1 MKVKLVGKYVSRM
14 KRLEKRVED
23 DEKRAEK
30 KREKENGIKTKE
42 EERKSWQC

>member
-1 MKVKLVGKYVSRM
+1 VDESKVGREICKPSKTRKRIAM

-30 KREKENGIKTKE
+30 KREK
-42 EERKSWQC
+42 